1 MYNLIH
7 NTESLVC
14 SESDW
19 IREGTDLAA
28 LGCAADRGWLNT
40 FLADTLN
47 TISRTATSVSARH
60 YLSRGFL
67 LPVLR
72 CIAILFPL
80 PMIIIASIAS
90 FSETFVAFIW
100 NPFSDFREQKLF
112 RTQEQKV
119 KTGDEALYLVSL
131 ERLDNVLRTM
141 VTISAAA
148 LLLVPVYVLL
158 KLKPTEVSQIERNSN
173 YQILTIFISTMI
185 FSISCSI
192 FTQAKKQEVF
202 TATAAYAA
210 VLVVF
215 LGGNISNVK
224 MATNN

>member
-1 MYNLIH
+1 MYNLIS

-40 FLADTLN
+40 FLADAFN
-47 TISRTATSVSARH
+47 TISRTATSVSAQH
-60 YLSRGFL
+60 YLSRGFRLWL
-67 LPVLR
+67 LRYSAV
-72 CIAILFPL
+72 LFPL

-90 FSETFVAFIW
+90 FPKSFVAIVW
-100 NPFSDFREQKLF
+100 NAFSDLREQKLF
-112 RTQEQKV
+112 RTQEQKI

-131 ERLDNVLRTM
+131 ERLENVLRT
-141 VTISAAA
+141 VITILAAI
-148 LLLVPVYVLL
+148 LLLVPVYVLF
-158 KLKPTEVSQIERNSN
+158 KLKSTDMSPVERNSN

-185 FSISCSI
+185 FSASCSI
-192 FTQAKKQEVF
+192 FTQANKNEVF
-202 TATAAYAA
+202 TATAAYSA

-215 LGGNISNVK
+215 LGGNMSNVK
-224 MATNN
+224 VAINN